1 MSESLTAYLGDNG
14 VRVRYLHSDI
24 GTMERIEIVN
34 ALRAGEF
41 DVVVGIN
48 LLREGLDIP
57 EVKLVAILD
66 ADKEGFLR
74 SDTAIIQTVG
84 RAARNSESRVI
95 LYADTITGSMQRA
108 IDETER
114 RRAIQMRYN
123 AEHNITP
130 KTIVKPITNT
140 IEITAKADKKYRD
153 EDIPEQIEKLKALMR
168 VASASLDFE
177 TAIKLRDEI
186 AELKKM
192 QTKITKAKRGK
203 Q

>member
-1 MSESLTAYLGDNG
+1 M
-14 VRVRYLHSDI
+14 
-24 GTMERIEIVN
+24 
-34 ALRAGEF
+34 
-41 DVVVGIN
+41 
-48 LLREGLDIP
+48 
-57 EVKLVAILD
+57 
-66 ADKEGFLR
+66 R

-95 LYADTITGSMQRA
+95 LYADTITGSMRRA

-114 RRAIQMRYN
+114 RRAIQMKYN

-130 KTIVKPITNT
+130 KTIVKPISNT

>member
-1 MSESLTAYLGDNG
+1 M
-14 VRVRYLHSDI
+14 
-24 GTMERIEIVN
+24 
-34 ALRAGEF
+34 
-41 DVVVGIN
+41 
-48 LLREGLDIP
+48 
-57 EVKLVAILD
+57 K
-66 ADKEGFLR
+66 
-74 SDTAIIQTVG
+74 
-84 RAARNSESRVI
+84 
-95 LYADTITGSMQRA
+95 
-108 IDETER
+108 
-114 RRAIQMRYN
+114 YN

-130 KTIVKPITNT
+130 KTIVKPISNT